1 MHTVGCGRSHVPRD
15 IAGFVIELACRL
27 GHDTRHFNVGQ
38 YRRKQRGEDE
48 IQDASFFDHKNPVRC
63 VRASCDCVLRRC
75 STANPS
81 PHHGWRRSSIASE
94 LQTIA
99 ALLIMP

>member
-1 MHTVGCGRSHVPRD
+1 MVHSYGGSQKLMSSQHNCQLY
-15 IAGFVIELACRL
+15 IYMLCRL

-63 VRASCDCVLRRC
+63 AHASH
-75 STANPS
+75 TANS
-81 PHHGWRRSSIASE
+81 
-94 LQTIA
+94 
-99 ALLIMP
+99 